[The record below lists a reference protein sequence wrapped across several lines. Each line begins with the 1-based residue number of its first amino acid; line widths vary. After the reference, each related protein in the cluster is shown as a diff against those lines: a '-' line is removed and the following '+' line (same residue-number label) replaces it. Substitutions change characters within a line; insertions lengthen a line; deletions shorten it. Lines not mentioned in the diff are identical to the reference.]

1 MTIGKPHLPQV
12 SESISDPDQANV
24 RSAIARRAD
33 EARITSFATAALTG
47 LLGVFA
53 PRLGDKTSAYAS
65 MAWQIADAM
74 EAEWQRRFKR

>member
-12 SESISDPDQANV
+12 SESISDPDQASV

-47 LLGVFA
+47 VALYMTTAGA
-53 PRLGDKTSAYAS
+53 TAA
-65 MAWQIADAM
+65 AWRIADAM